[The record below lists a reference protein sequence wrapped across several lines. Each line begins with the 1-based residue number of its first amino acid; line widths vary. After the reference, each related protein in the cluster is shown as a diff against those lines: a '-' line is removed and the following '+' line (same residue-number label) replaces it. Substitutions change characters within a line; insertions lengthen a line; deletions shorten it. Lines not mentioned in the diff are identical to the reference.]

1 MAEQYPERTAA
12 YREHLLRWAAAQKY
26 RITKTP

>member
-1 MAEQYPERTAA
+1 VTALHPERAAA
-12 YREHLLRWAAAQKY
+12 YREQLLRWAAAQKY